1 MLITLVSFAVVLG
14 LLVLVHEIGHF
25 VAAKAA
31 GIKVLE
37 FGIGYPPRALTLFKH
52 GDTEYTLNWLPLGG
66 FVRMLGEEDPTHP
79 DSFAAKPPLARAL
92 VLLAGPFMNF
102 VLAVAL
108 FALLAMVAG
117 VPTDK
122 PANAITIL
130 AVAENSP
137 AAEAG
142 LREGDVILYVA
153 NQRVTTSEQLQ
164 ALTQEFRGQPLTLVV
179 RRGDREMEITL
190 VPRENPPQGEG
201 PIGIQ
206 ITDRLIERYGPIEAF
221 RAGFAATKRASLL
234 ILNGLSAM
242 LRGEVGREAVA
253 GPVGIAQVTGEVA
266 REGGVLALIN
276 FTAVL
281 SINLAILN
289 LLPLPALDGG
299 RLVFVLLEVVRGGK
313 RISPEKEGL
322 VHFVG
327 MAILLGFVLI
337 VTYFDVLRIFSG
349 DSLMP

>member
-52 GDTEYTLNWLPLGG
+52 DETEYTLNWLPLGG

-79 DSFAAKPPLARAL
+79 DSFAAKSPLARAL

-122 PANAITIL
+122 PANAITVL
-130 AVAENSP
+130 AVAPNSP

-142 LREGDVILYVA
+142 LREGDMILYVA
-153 NQRVTTSEQLQ
+153 NQRVTTNEQLM
-164 ALTQEFRGQPLTLVV
+164 ALTQEFRGKPLSLVV
-179 RRGDREMEITL
+179 KRGDRELEITL

-234 ILNGLSAM
+234 ILNGLRAM
-242 LRGEVGREAVA
+242 VSGEVGREAVA

-266 REGGVLALIN
+266 REGGIFGLIN

-299 RLVFVLLEVVRGGK
+299 RLMFVLLEVLRGGK

-337 VTYFDVLRIFSG
+337 VTYFDVLRLFSG
-349 DSLMP
+349 DSLMR